1 MVTLITGILMFCVWV
16 LFFKYIDPILDAR
29 AELAKMA
36 DEERKPKDDDRQLKF
51 EFDKGKQNE

>member
-1 MVTLITGILMFCVWV
+1 MFSVWV

-36 DEERKPKDDDRQLKF
+36 DAERKQNDDDRQLKF